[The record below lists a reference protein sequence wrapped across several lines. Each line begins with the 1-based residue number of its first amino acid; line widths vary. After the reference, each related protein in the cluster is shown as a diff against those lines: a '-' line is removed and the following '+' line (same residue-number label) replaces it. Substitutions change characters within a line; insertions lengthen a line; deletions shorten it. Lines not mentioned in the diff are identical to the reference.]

1 MAKFDEVYSGLD
13 KYTETTL
20 KTGFHAGILAELF
33 PLSETLTFETGLSF
47 VTKGQKSE
55 TILPNSLTDTNQREA
70 SDIINLYYLEVPI
83 LLKLS
88 RKISSKSSIYANV
101 GPYLGIGVFGNSSS
115 EGINYD
121 TRYNNGTVISNTAIP
136 FNSSNKIEFGSEG
149 FSRIDYGYRLGIGV
163 EVNKISIGLNLSNG
177 LAKISEIGDAP
188 KNVTY
193 NLSIGYKIK

>member
-1 MAKFDEVYSGLD
+1 M
-13 KYTETTL
+13 
-20 KTGFHAGILAELF
+20 
-33 PLSETLTFETGLSF
+33 
-47 VTKGQKSE
+47 
-55 TILPNSLTDTNQREA
+55 
-70 SDIINLYYLEVPI
+70 PI